1 MAAEIALNDR
11 TPAIHRSF
19 SIRGKK
25 PIGPCDSNA
34 STSAF
39 NNGRIPLPG
48 FVILVAADA
57 QHKITLYGT
66 PADRAGLCVGD
77 EIIEVNGTPVEG
89 KEHAEIVRLIHK
101 GFCCVQKVLLERALL
116 MGPRCLTV
124 RRKSN
129 WSGASQSSI
138 VAKFTWSR

>member
-25 PIGPCDSNA
+25 PFGPCDSNA

-101 GFCCVQKVLLERALL
+101 ITQSSAFVFILLGAILFSERRKALL
-116 MGPRCLTV
+116 I
-124 RRKSN
+124 K
-129 WSGASQSSI
+129 
-138 VAKFTWSR
+138 